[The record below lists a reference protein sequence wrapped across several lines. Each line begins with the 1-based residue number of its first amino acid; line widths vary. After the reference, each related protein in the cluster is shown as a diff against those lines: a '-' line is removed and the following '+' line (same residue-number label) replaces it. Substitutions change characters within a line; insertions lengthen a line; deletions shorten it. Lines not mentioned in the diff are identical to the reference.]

1 MTLVLDN
8 LRRLLPHNAKT
19 SPSGWTSFNAP
30 CCHHRGHKADD
41 RKRGG
46 VMFSDS
52 FVYNCFNCKYTAFWE
67 PGRPISE
74 KLKSLTKWLGASDDD
89 IKQLVFE
96 ALKTERADYVPDTVS
111 QYVAFEEKTLPPEAK
126 PISWWINCPPEDID
140 PDILP
145 ILEYM
150 ALRGLTIDDFEFYW
164 SPEAGYKNRLL
175 IPFFYH
181 GKIVGWTGRKV
192 TDGKPKYL
200 SEQHPHFVF
209 NIDNQTDDH
218 KYVFVC
224 EGPFDAI
231 AVGGVALLTNNIADQ
246 QARIINGLNK
256 QVIVIPDQDRPGL
269 ELIKRAIEHNWTVA
283 FPNWGSNVKDCADA
297 VKHYGRMFVIVDAIK
312 TAQYGAV
319 KINIARQHFEQQLKR
334 LENEKII

>member
-19 SPSGWTSFNAP
+19 SPSGWISFNAP

-46 VMFSDS
+46 VMFGDS

-74 KLKSLTKWLGASDDD
+74 KLKSLVKWLGASNDDV
-89 IKQLVFE
+89 KQLVFE
-96 ALKTERADYVPDTVS
+96 ALKTERADYIPNAAS
-111 QYVAFEEKTLPPEAK
+111 EFVAFEEKTLPLEAK
-126 PISWWINCPPEDID
+126 PISWWINCPTEDIE

-150 ALRGLTIDDFEFYW
+150 ALRGLTVDDFEFYW
-164 SPEAGYKNRLL
+164 SPETGYKNRLL

-200 SEQHPHFVF
+200 SDQPPHFVF
-209 NIDNQTDDH
+209 NIDNQTDEH

-283 FPNWGSNVKDCADA
+283 FPNWGASVKDCADA
-297 VKHYGRMFVIVDAIK
+297 VNQYGKLFVIVDAIK
-312 TAQYGAV
+312 TAQYGAA

-334 LENEKII
+334 LENEKTI